1 MLTCKSCSQQ
11 FKIIAYIRAPQKPK
25 QTTNCTTVSHKE
37 HEEMTDVFQ
46 KLPDKMRKGK
56 KYDVEWK
63 REREIKQE
71 LEDLGEE
78 FGKEVQYARN
88 Y

>member
-1 MLTCKSCSQQ
+1 
-11 FKIIAYIRAPQKPK
+11 
-25 QTTNCTTVSHKE
+25 
-37 HEEMTDVFQ
+37 MTDVFQ